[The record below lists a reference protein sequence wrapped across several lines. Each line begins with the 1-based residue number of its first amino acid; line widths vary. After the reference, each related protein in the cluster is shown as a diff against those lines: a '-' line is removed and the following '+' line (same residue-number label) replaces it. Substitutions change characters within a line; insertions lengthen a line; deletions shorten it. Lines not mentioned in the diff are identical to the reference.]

1 MEHADIVLSL
11 YDEANGK
18 PEKEGWLHAGYKVFT
33 KSSQILINFKVYKFT

>member
-18 PEKEGWLHAGYKVFT
+18 PEKEGRVAACRLQGLH
-33 KSSQILINFKVYKFT
+33 QIQPNPDQF